1 MTSCEKAADVEDKL
15 EDIRSRLEHISEELG
30 DIGMEA
36 LREALDAEVAT
47 TRPEIEKRLSRARRA
62 VDKAAAIISGGP
74 QSTVL

>member
-47 TRPEIEKRLSRARRA
+47 TRPESEKRLSRARRA

>member
-1 MTSCEKAADVEDKL
+1 MEERL
-15 EDIRSRLEHISEELG
+15 EDIKSRLEQISEELS

-36 LREALDAEVAT
+36 LRDALENEVTT

-74 QSTVL
+74 QSTLL

>member
-1 MTSCEKAADVEDKL
+1 
-15 EDIRSRLEHISEELG
+15 
-30 DIGMEA
+30 MEA
-36 LREALDAEVAT
+36 LREALEAEVAT

>member
-1 MTSCEKAADVEDKL
+1 MEERL
-15 EDIRSRLEHISEELG
+15 EDIKSRLEQISEELS

-36 LREALDAEVAT
+36 LRDALEDEVTT

-74 QSTVL
+74 QSTLL

>member
-1 MTSCEKAADVEDKL
+1 MEERL
-15 EDIRSRLEHISEELG
+15 EDIKSRLEHISEELS

-36 LREALDAEVAT
+36 LRDALEDEVTT

-74 QSTVL
+74 QSTLL